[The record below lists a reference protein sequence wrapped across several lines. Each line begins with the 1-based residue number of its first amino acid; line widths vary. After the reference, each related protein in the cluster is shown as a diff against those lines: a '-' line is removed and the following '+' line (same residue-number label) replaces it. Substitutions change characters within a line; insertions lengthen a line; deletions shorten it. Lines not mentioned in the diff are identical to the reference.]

1 MNVLLRIL
9 LTLALLFAVTLP
21 LFKRQ
26 LSDIENTEDLVES
39 YINDL
44 TGGIYEY
51 VKESADFLQ
60 ESIQEHQKEVEEKA
74 FDNLLLNGWGYGI
87 NTVGAV
93 KMAYGNV
100 RYSIYKPIPII
111 GLAILITTLLQI
123 VFMPK
128 LYRHGNGIFGL
139 INILLV
145 LALLGNTVR
154 NDNYDGVLG
163 GAVIFILIQ
172 SSYLTLFFIKKAKVK
187 VQHREILE

>member
-9 LTLALLFAVTLP
+9 LTVALLFAVTLP

-26 LSDIENTEDLVES
+26 LSDIENTEDMVES

-145 LALLGNTVR
+145 LALLGNTIR

-187 VQHREILE
+187 A

>member
-9 LTLALLFAVTLP
+9 LTVALLFAVTLP

-26 LSDIENTEDLVES
+26 LSDIENAEDMVES

-60 ESIQEHQKEVEEKA
+60 ESIKEHQKEVEEKA

-93 KMAYGNV
+93 KMAYSNV

-187 VQHREILE
+187 AQHREILE